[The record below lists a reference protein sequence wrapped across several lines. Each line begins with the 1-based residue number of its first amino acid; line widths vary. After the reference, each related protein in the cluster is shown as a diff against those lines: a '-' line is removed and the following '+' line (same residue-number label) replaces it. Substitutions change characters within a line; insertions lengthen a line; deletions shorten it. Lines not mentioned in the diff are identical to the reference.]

1 MVTQVIRILLDLGV
15 FLVLVSFFFGK
26 YLDRLREKIS
36 KTDST
41 PVTKAEVYR
50 IVNEIL
56 DNRNPNRNLDDSEV
70 SNEEKN
76 NDTIEDKTEQK
87 DNNVAEYKK
96 SNRKDKHS
104 SKNKKGKP
112 TSIRATGNSKS
123 AKKNS
128 GVAISANEVL
138 SKSDRRKRI
147 IELHNQGMDAEQI
160 VKELKASMGEVRLVI
175 DLNRPD
181 KH

>member
-1 MVTQVIRILLDLGV
+1 M
-15 FLVLVSFFFGK
+15 
-26 YLDRLREKIS
+26 
-36 KTDST
+36 
-41 PVTKAEVYR
+41 
-50 IVNEIL
+50 
-56 DNRNPNRNLDDSEV
+56 DDSEV

-87 DNNVAEYKK
+87 DNNVPDHKK